1 MAPGPRAARGRR
13 RAPQQ
18 PAGRFRPEQRHPR
31 RGESRRQAGTSVAR
45 RKRGGA
51 ARSLRAPAPG
61 GLRRSGAG
69 DVDPQQTSPR
79 GARSERAARTHG
91 GARCHRERP
100 GAGARIPARELDDL
114 GATEKQGHRM
124 KICRFDDQR
133 IGLVQ
138 DNTVRDVTA
147 VVEALGSFAYPLPKY
162 DPFIANLQSLKP
174 KLEAAA
180 RKGKAIPLDQA
191 RLLAPVA
198 NPGKIIAAPV
208 NYAKHLQEALADK
221 GIHHGNLV
229 NEIHKAG
236 MFLKATS
243 AVVGAGEGVKLVH
256 TERRNDHEVELAL
269 VIGRTA
275 KNVNAAA
282 ALDYVAGYC
291 IGLDMTI
298 RGPEERSL
306 RKSPDSYCVLGPWL
320 VTRDEV
326 PDAGQLGV
334 KITVNGQVKQ
344 DAHTSDLILS
354 VAQLV
359 EWGSA
364 FYTLHPGDVILTG
377 TPQGVGPVK
386 PGDTMVATVERIG
399 SMTVAVT

>member
-1 MAPGPRAARGRR
+1 
-13 RAPQQ
+13 
-18 PAGRFRPEQRHPR
+18 
-31 RGESRRQAGTSVAR
+31 
-45 RKRGGA
+45 
-51 ARSLRAPAPG
+51 
-61 GLRRSGAG
+61 
-69 DVDPQQTSPR
+69 
-79 GARSERAARTHG
+79 
-91 GARCHRERP
+91 
-100 GAGARIPARELDDL
+100 
-114 GATEKQGHRM
+114 M
-124 KICRFDDQR
+124 KICRYDDQR

-138 DNTVRDVTA
+138 DNAVHDVTA
-147 VVEALGSFAYPLPKY
+147 VVEELGSFGYPLPKY

-180 RKGKAIPLDQA
+180 RSGKPIPLDQA

-320 VTRDEV
+320 ATPDEV
-326 PDAGQLGV
+326 GDPGRLQV
-334 KITVNGQVKQ
+334 SITVNGETRQ
-344 DAHTSDLILS
+344 DANTSDLILS
-354 VAQLV
+354 VAELIA
-359 EWGSA
+359 WGSS

-377 TPQGVGPVK
+377 TPQGVGPVR
-386 PGDTMVATVERIG
+386 PGDTMQARIDRIG
-399 SMTVAVT
+399 AMRVSVS

>member
-1 MAPGPRAARGRR
+1 
-13 RAPQQ
+13 
-18 PAGRFRPEQRHPR
+18 
-31 RGESRRQAGTSVAR
+31 
-45 RKRGGA
+45 
-51 ARSLRAPAPG
+51 
-61 GLRRSGAG
+61 
-69 DVDPQQTSPR
+69 
-79 GARSERAARTHG
+79 
-91 GARCHRERP
+91 
-100 GAGARIPARELDDL
+100 
-114 GATEKQGHRM
+114 M
-124 KICRFDDQR
+124 KICRYDDQR

-138 DNTVRDVTA
+138 DNAVHDVTA
-147 VVEALGSFAYPLPKY
+147 VVEELGRFAYPLPKY

-180 RKGKAIPLDQA
+180 RKGKAIPLDEA

-243 AVVGAGEGVKLVH
+243 AVVGAGEGVKLIH
-256 TERRNDHEVELAL
+256 TDRRNDHEVELAL

-275 KNVNAAA
+275 KNVDAAA

-320 VTRDEV
+320 ATPDEV
-326 PDAGQLGV
+326 GDPGSLQV
-334 KITVNGQVKQ
+334 SITVNAEPRQN
-344 DAHTSDLILS
+344 ANTNDLILS
-354 VAQLV
+354 VAELIA
-359 EWGSA
+359 WGSS

-377 TPQGVGPVK
+377 TPQGVGPVR
-386 PGDTMVATVERIG
+386 PGDTMQARIDRIG
-399 SMTVAVT
+399 AMRVSVS